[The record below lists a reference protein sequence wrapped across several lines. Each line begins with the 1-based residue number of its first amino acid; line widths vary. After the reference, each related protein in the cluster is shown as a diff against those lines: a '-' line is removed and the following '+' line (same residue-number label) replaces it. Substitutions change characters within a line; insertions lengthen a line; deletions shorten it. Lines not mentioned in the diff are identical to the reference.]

1 MSRVRKLLPGS
12 GFVIRGTAEEGS
24 MTIRKAGWA
33 LMKPSHKA
41 RGREFTH
48 AVPTVCQALFSS
60 AAPYI

>member
-1 MSRVRKLLPGS
+1 M
-12 GFVIRGTAEEGS
+12 IRGTAEEGS

-48 AVPTVCQALFSS
+48 AVPTVYQALFSS